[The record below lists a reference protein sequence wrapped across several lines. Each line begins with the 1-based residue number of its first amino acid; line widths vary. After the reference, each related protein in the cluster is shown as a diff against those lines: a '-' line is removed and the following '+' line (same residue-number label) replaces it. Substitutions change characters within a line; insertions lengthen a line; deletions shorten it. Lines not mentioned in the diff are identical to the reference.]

1 MGEYAHA
8 RNVWET
14 FKIEKIGEY
23 QDLYRNKDGSLLA
36 DVFENLRGLC
46 VRDYRLD
53 PAHYFTISPCLGSL
67 GVGLYHMVI
76 FNFGAFVF
84 LPWEGVTNI
93 RPILGLPHPAL
104 QSPLRKVFKK

>member
-1 MGEYAHA
+1 MEEYAHA

-23 QDLYRNKDGSLLA
+23 QDLYRNKDVSLLA

-84 LPWEGVTNI
+84 LP
-93 RPILGLPHPAL
+93 
-104 QSPLRKVFKK
+104 